1 MKYTSVTAKSRTTG
15 ANVRISIS
23 SDQDFTTADVNDLIA
38 RAFPLPEDQP
48 EDTVWSLKVEDDEWH
63 ACALM
68 GAV

>member
-1 MKYTSVTAKSRTTG
+1 MKYTAVTAKSRATG
-15 ANVRISIS
+15 ANVRIAVS
-23 SDQDFTTADVNDLIA
+23 SDQEFTTAELNDLVA

-63 ACALM
+63 ASALM